1 MIRYISKGFVLI
13 ILGLLVFYPLALCPA
28 EEESKGA
35 GVSSYALDNPNM
47 LRKTSLDLREINVSD
62 AIRYLADKAEMN
74 VAIGKDVNGR
84 VTLALKNVTIR
95 DAMDII
101 LLSNDLAAELRGE
114 ILYVMPSAEYEALH
128 GEKWSDPRQA
138 KVFKLEYARPTD
150 VMAVLNTLKS
160 KVGSVIA
167 DNESGTLAM
176 IDTPEKISQMKEV
189 ISSMDKQSV
198 TQVFE
203 LKYASAKDVEAALT
217 NRLDA
222 KNVGT
227 IKADERS
234 NSVIIT
240 ALPRKME
247 EVGRIIAELDKK
259 TREVLIEAK
268 IVKVTLNPDFEMG
281 INWDFVLNEGLK
293 NAVSLADIGMT
304 FPIPATVTSFGKV
317 RLMASNLGNQA
328 TYDTTI
334 KLLKTVGETKL
345 LSSPRITAV
354 NNQEAK
360 ILVGTREAYVTNTVT
375 QGQTTTTTAENVT
388 FLDVGVQLNVTPV
401 INEDGYV
408 TMKIKPEVSSV
419 ARYLTTPDQNQI
431 PIVDTT
437 TAETKVMVK
446 DGTTII
452 IGGLIKDETIRTT
465 KKVPILGDIPLF
477 GLAFRQVEEQKE
489 KTELVVFLTP
499 HIVTGDK
506 DMPTWEDKEV
516 KDMRGYRQ

>member
-1 MIRYISKGFVLI
+1 MKRNLSSGLI
-13 ILGLLVFYPLALCPA
+13 LVFAVFIFYPGALSRA
-28 EEESKGA
+28 QEEGKA
-35 GVSSYALDNPNM
+35 TGVSSYALDNPNL
-47 LRKTSLDLREINVSD
+47 LRKTSLDLRDINVTD
-62 AIRYLADKAEMN
+62 AIRYLADKADMN
-74 VAIGKDVNGR
+74 VAIGKNVAGR
-84 VTLALKNVTIR
+84 VTLSLKNVTIR
-95 DAMDII
+95 DALDII

-114 ILYVMPSAEYEALH
+114 ILYVMLSADYETLH

-138 KVFKLEYARPTD
+138 KIFKLEYARPSD

-167 DNESGTLAM
+167 DNESGTIAIM
-176 IDTPEKISQMKEV
+176 DTPEKIAQMREA
-189 ISSMDKQSV
+189 IGSMDKEQV

-203 LKYASAKDVEAALT
+203 LKYANAKDIEVNLT
-217 NRLDA
+217 GRLDA
-222 KNVGT
+222 KNIGT

-234 NSVIIT
+234 NSVVIT
-240 ALPRKME
+240 ALPRKMAE
-247 EVGRIIAELDKK
+247 IEKIIGELDKK
-259 TREVLIEAK
+259 TRQVLIEAK
-268 IVKVTLNPDFEMG
+268 IVKVSLNPDFEMG
-281 INWDFVLNEGLK
+281 INWEWILREGQK
-293 NAVSLADIGMT
+293 NAVSMGDFVMN
-304 FPIPATVTSFGKV
+304 FPVSTSVTSFGKF
-317 RLMASNLGNQA
+317 NLLATSLPNQDSYDA
-328 TYDTTI
+328 TL

-345 LSSPRITAV
+345 LSSPRITAI

-388 FLDVGVQLNVTPV
+388 FLDVGVQLTVTPI

-419 ARYLTTPDQNQI
+419 ARYLTTSDENQI

-452 IGGLIKDETIRTT
+452 IGGLIKDETVRTV
-465 KKVPILGDIPLF
+465 KKVPLAGDLPII
-477 GLAFRQVEEQKE
+477 GMIFRQVKEEKE

-499 HIVTGDK
+499 HIITGDK
-506 DMPTWEDKEV
+506 DMPKWEEKEI
-516 KDMRGYRQ
+516 KDLREYRQ